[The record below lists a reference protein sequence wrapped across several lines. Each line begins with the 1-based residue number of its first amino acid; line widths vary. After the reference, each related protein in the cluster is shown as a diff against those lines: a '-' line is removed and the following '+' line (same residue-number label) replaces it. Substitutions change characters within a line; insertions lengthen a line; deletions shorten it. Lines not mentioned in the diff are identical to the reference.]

1 MPRASKSKSARSPR
15 YADIF
20 RDDPEKEAKAK
31 EVWRDTITWLEDNG
45 LVNPRRIEIA
55 DRYARACAE
64 YHTLYPI
71 AASEGP
77 VKVGP
82 NGGDVFNFNWSACEK
97 LNDRMAKF
105 EDALLISPKAAQ
117 DKIADK
123 PKDRPKVKADDYL

>member
-1 MPRASKSKSARSPR
+1 MNKPRQPR

-20 RDDPEKEAKAK
+20 RGDAEKEAEAKAVWH
-31 EVWRDTITWLEDNG
+31 EVVGELDEKGLITETRLK
-45 LVNPRRIEIA
+45 IA

-64 YHTLYPI
+64 YAVLYPI

-77 VKVGP
+77 VKTGP

-105 EDALLISPKAAQ
+105 EDQLRLDLRHS
-117 DKIADK
+117 DVSEK
-123 PKDRPKVKADDYL
+123 PAPANPTKADDYLD

>member
-1 MPRASKSKSARSPR
+1 MSQKPRAPR

-20 RDDPEKEAKAK
+20 RSDEDKQDKAK
-31 EVWRDTITWLEDNG
+31 EVWHDTIDWLDENG
-45 LVNPRRIEIA
+45 LMTPRRVEIA

-64 YHTLYPI
+64 YHSLYPK
-71 AASEGP
+71 AAEEGP

-82 NGGDVFNFNWSACEK
+82 NGGDVFNFNWSVVEK

-117 DKIADK
+117 DKVADK
-123 PKDRPKVKADDYL
+123 APPAKVTKADAYLD

>member
-1 MPRASKSKSARSPR
+1 MTKPRQPR

-20 RDDPEKEAKAK
+20 KEDPEKEAEAKAVWH
-31 EVWRDTITWLEDNG
+31 EVVSELEAKGLITPTRLK
-45 LVNPRRIEIA
+45 IA

-64 YHTLYPI
+64 YSVLYPV

-105 EDALLISPKAAQ
+105 EDQLRLDLRHSDVNELPPPA
-117 DKIADK
+117 K
-123 PKDRPKVKADDYL
+123 PTKADDYLD

>member
-1 MPRASKSKSARSPR
+1 MTKPRQPR

-20 RDDPEKEAKAK
+20 RADEAKRAK
-31 EVWRDTITWLEDNG
+31 AAEVWHETIAFLDESG
-45 LVNPRRIEIA
+45 LLNARRVEIA

-64 YHTLYPI
+64 YHTLYPL
-71 AASEGP
+71 AAEEGP

-105 EDALLISPKAAQ
+105 EDALLLSPKAAQ
-117 DKIADK
+117 DKVSAQKVVTKKTAADG
-123 PKDRPKVKADDYL
+123 YLD